1 MHIFQIFNNIIFSTP
16 EGIIIYTS
24 MLICT
29 SLHPCQNLVP
39 LFLFFNLENLMAQNA
54 FVNISM
60 NTDGA
65 KVFSYL

>member
-1 MHIFQIFNNIIFSTP
+1 MHIFQIFNNIILSTP
-16 EGIIIYTS
+16 EAIIYTS

-39 LFLFFNLENLMAQNA
+39 LFFFFNLENLMDQNA

-65 KVFSYL
+65 KKFSYL